1 MGQKPPAL
9 KKRSGRSRKQ
19 TAVEGAPAER
29 LPDWTNEELFVF
41 GHGPLINGWFTR
53 SQLVTWSKAQMRLRA
68 LGSSRSFGPLDYVAT
83 VKQIPH
89 PMYPTVFG
97 TLCVLMDT
105 SHWSPPSP
113 QPALSD
119 G

>member
-1 MGQKPPAL
+1 MAQKPPAL

-41 GHGPLINGWFTR
+41 GHGPLMNAWFTR
-53 SQLVTWSKAQMRLRA
+53 SQVETRSNAQKRMRA
-68 LGSSRSFGPLDYVAT
+68 LGSTRSFGPLDYVAT
-83 VKQIPH
+83 VKEVPH
-89 PMYPTVFG
+89 PLYPTVFG

-105 SHWSPPSP
+105 SPWSPPSP
-113 QPALSD
+113 QPAPSD
-119 G
+119 E